1 MTSAVGTGKS
11 VEDSVTFAKGVS
23 LLAGHEMDAVQE
35 SLVRAV
41 ASREITV
48 DKAIEIA
55 KAQVK

>member
-1 MTSAVGTGKS
+1 MARAASQKKS
-11 VEDSVTFAKGVS
+11 VEESVTFAKGVS

-41 ASREITV
+41 VSGEMMV
-48 DKAIEIA
+48 EEAIAIA

>member
-1 MTSAVGTGKS
+1 MARAASQQKS
-11 VEDSVTFAKGVS
+11 VEESVTFAKGVS

-55 KAQVK
+55 KTQVK